1 MKTTKHSAERPASVP
16 RDQNAAPSAAHGES
30 AGERRLAQVRAPW
43 LSGAIGLAVILV
55 AFAVAVVNASL
66 ETPNKVISMTLQPFI
81 FIGMGLLLFHIGLHV
96 HAVHQ
101 NVILMAS
108 GMDTEPTNDR
118 TSSPAKR

>member
-1 MKTTKHSAERPASVP
+1 MSTKNHSADRPAP
-16 RDQNAAPSAAHGES
+16 APLDHGASSAAKW
-30 AGERRLAQVRAPW
+30 AGEQRLARVRAPW
-43 LSGAIGLAVILV
+43 LSGSIGLAVILV

-66 ETPNKVISMTLQPFI
+66 ETPNTVISMTLQPFI

-108 GMDTEPTNDR
+108 GMDTGPDDEPDP
-118 TSSPAKR
+118 SAGH